1 LLLARYMLRLLQE
14 FRVGWLAFSVKH
26 KSVMS
31 ESGVNTMGLFSKGIL
46 AASAIG
52 LASLANAAGVT
63 LTFDEP
69 TITVGISP
77 GQFYS
82 GLGVHFLPTP
92 YSGGT
97 GGMVTTATSYSG
109 PNSLGITPPTTGTA
123 PVGTLMTTDF
133 SVYGFSF
140 YYTTSDNLNPGNP
153 GSFVLNGNTI
163 SLPATPQCPGSPF
176 PGLCNWVLYT
186 YAGIPGAPLVVDFTG
201 LALNYFI
208 DNITL
213 VPEPASLALVGLG
226 LLGAGFASRRRL
238 RA

>member
-1 LLLARYMLRLLQE
+1 
-14 FRVGWLAFSVKH
+14 
-26 KSVMS
+26 MS
-31 ESGVNTMGLFSKGIL
+31 ESGVNTMRLLSKGIL

-77 GQFYS
+77 GEFYA
-82 GLGVHFLPTP
+82 GLGVHFGPP
-92 YSGGT
+92 PFSGGT
-97 GGMVTTATSYSG
+97 GGLVTTQTSYSG
-109 PNSLGITPPTTGTA
+109 PNSLGITPPTVGTA
-123 PVGTLMTTDF
+123 PFGTVLTTDF
-133 SVYGFSF
+133 AVYGFSF
-140 YYTTSDNLNPGNP
+140 YYTTSDGLNPANP
-153 GSFVLNGNTI
+153 GSFVVNGTETI
-163 SLPATPQCPGSPF
+163 TLPATPACPGSTF

-186 YAGIPGAPLVVDFTG
+186 YTGTPGVPLTLDFTG
-201 LALNYFI
+201 LQLSYFL
-208 DNITL
+208 DNVTL